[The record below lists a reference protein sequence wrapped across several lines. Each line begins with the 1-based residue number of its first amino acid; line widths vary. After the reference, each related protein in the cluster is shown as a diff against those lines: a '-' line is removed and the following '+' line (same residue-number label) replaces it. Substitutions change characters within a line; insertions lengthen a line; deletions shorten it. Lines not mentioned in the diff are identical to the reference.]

1 MSFLEVLVLISFIS
15 LFPALDTNVEEGEGR
30 EFAEVIEEEDQGHC
44 ASQGKPPF
52 LYAYL
57 GILYFA
63 LACFLQVFK
72 SALFYLYRVPVALKP
87 IV

>member
-1 MSFLEVLVLISFIS
+1 MSFSGVGVDWS
-15 LFPALDTNVEEGEGR
+15 LFSFATVDPTIAGEEEVEE
-30 EFAEVIEEEDQGHC
+30 EFIAGEDQGHC